1 MTTPAN
7 TSAAPVAS
15 PVNGRPG
22 LSSVVDTEGAGFSVV
37 SDVDTVVDSGVVVS
51 DTAGAPGVVVVVVG
65 ASGVVVSDTTGA
77 SGVVV
82 VVVDSGVVVVVVVG
96 SFVVVVVV
104 VGSFVVVVVVVGSF
118 VVVVVV
124 VGS

>member
-1 MTTPAN
+1 MITIVPDKITTPAN

-51 DTAGAPGVVVVVVG
+51 DTAGAPGVVVV
-65 ASGVVVSDTTGA
+65 SDTTGT

-82 VVVDSGVVVVVVVG
+82 VVVES
-96 SFVVVVVV
+96 
-104 VGSFVVVVVVVGSF
+104 
-118 VVVVVV
+118 
-124 VGS
+124 